1 MDVSAMG
8 VSQGK
13 ERVIDISLK
22 VTGGQVVL
30 KVNANVNNNACRY
43 VGGWDA

>member
-1 MDVSAMG
+1 MYAFAGKDSRLAVI
-8 VSQGK
+8 VPVTQGK

-30 KVNANVNNNACRY
+30 KVHK
-43 VGGWDA
+43 GSLQ